1 MDDSATHPII
11 SVLPSDIPVSTG
23 MPDVVPTKRD
33 TAADRPITADR
44 ATAAGEASERAK
56 KQSSRPNEP
65 MIVFAYACLRR
76 ELESLVAHKPSPN
89 AAASPEEVHQSRI
102 AMRRMRV
109 ALRLFRRMLP
119 HKAKHFRK
127 ELRSFARA
135 LGDVRDLD
143 VHADNFRAY
152 TQALGAENVA
162 ELGGYELHLRRERVE
177 ARDRLSAVFGDEGYG
192 TLLASLASFIE
203 DEPRAG
209 ALRRWRS
216 FKVSDGVDKY
226 LKKSLKRVR
235 KLGRKVGKEAHS
247 SDLHRLRIRAKRL
260 RYEIEFFAEAYP
272 SLKRAAREAKALQE
286 LLGEHQDACAAIERL
301 RAYARALRKHGA
313 TPMPPAL
320 TRLVASEK
328 EKANVVRERFGAA
341 WSRFERSVAH
351 GRLAA

>member
-1 MDDSATHPII
+1 MDDSATHPIL
-11 SVLPSDIPVSTG
+11 SVLPSDIPVSAGTPG
-23 MPDVVPTKRD
+23 SAPADVAAAPQQDPRD
-33 TAADRPITADR
+33 
-44 ATAAGEASERAK
+44 AK
-56 KQSSRPNEP
+56 KSRPSEP

-76 ELESLVAHKPSPN
+76 ELASLVAHKPSQGATP
-89 AAASPEEVHQSRI
+89 SPEEVHQSRI

-119 HKAKHFRK
+119 RHAKEFSK
-127 ELRSFARA
+127 DLRSFARA

-143 VHADNFRAY
+143 VHADNFRSY
-152 TQALGAENVA
+152 TQALGAENTA
-162 ELGGYELHLRRERVE
+162 ELSGYELHLRRERAE
-177 ARDRLSAVFGDEGYG
+177 ARTNLAEVFADDGYG
-192 TLLASLASFIE
+192 SLLASIAAFLDGAPS
-203 DEPRAG
+203 AG
-209 ALRRWRS
+209 ATRRWRS

-226 LKKSLKRVR
+226 LKRSLKRVR
-235 KLGRKVGKEAHS
+235 KLGRKVGAEAHA

-301 RAYARALRKHGA
+301 RAYARALRKHGG

-328 EKANVVRERFGAA
+328 NKSRDVRQRFAA
-341 WSRFERSVAH
+341 EWARFERSVAH
-351 GRLAA
+351 GPLST

>member
-11 SVLPSDIPVSTG
+11 SVLPSDVPVSAGT
-23 MPDVVPTKRD
+23 PESASVAAEDAPSTK
-33 TAADRPITADR
+33 
-44 ATAAGEASERAK
+44 K
-56 KQSSRPNEP
+56 SSRPSQP

-76 ELESLVAHKPSPN
+76 ELASLLTHKPSQN
-89 AAASPEEVHQSRI
+89 AIPTPEEVHQSRI

-119 HKAKHFRK
+119 RRAKEFRK
-127 ELRSFARA
+127 DLRSFARA
-135 LGDVRDLD
+135 LGEVRDLD
-143 VHADNFRAY
+143 VHADHFRAY
-152 TQALGAENVA
+152 TQALGPDNSA
-162 ELGGYELHLRRERVE
+162 ELSGYELHLRRERAE
-177 ARDRLSAVFGDEGYG
+177 ARNRLGETFADDGYG
-192 TLLASLASFIE
+192 TLLASIAALLE
-203 DEPRAG
+203 G
-209 ALRRWRS
+209 APGVGAMRRWRS

-235 KLGRKVGKEAHS
+235 KLGRKVGAEAHA

-301 RAYARALRKHGA
+301 RAYARALRKHGG

-320 TRLVASEK
+320 TRFVASEK
-328 EKANVVRERFGAA
+328 NRVRDVRQRFAA
-341 WSRFERSVAH
+341 EWTRFERSVAS
-351 GRLAA
+351 RPLSA